1 MVWEGDVF
9 VACLHWWAV
18 RELLDVVTAG
28 VEEVK
33 GGKKKKKKQST
44 LLVSAMGKTFLCFFL
59 LPNDHQIPMFPS
71 SVLAVFSCTLAN
83 IKYFKWEDKRE

>member
-33 GGKKKKKKQST
+33 GGEKKKKTKHFISFSYGQDISV
-44 LLVSAMGKTFLCFFL
+44 L
-59 LPNDHQIPMFPS
+59 FPS
-71 SVLAVFSCTLAN
+71 S
-83 IKYFKWEDKRE
+83 K